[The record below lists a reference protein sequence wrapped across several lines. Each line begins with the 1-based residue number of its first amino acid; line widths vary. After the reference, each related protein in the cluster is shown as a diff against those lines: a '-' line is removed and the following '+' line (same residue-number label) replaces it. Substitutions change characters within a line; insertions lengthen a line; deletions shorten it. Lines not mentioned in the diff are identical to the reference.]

1 MMEFD
6 RQQELLCMY
15 YVPLSIKIELI
26 SVYSPYCAMAMVG
39 LIQLLNAKMS
49 FNQPLKRFCFLSFH
63 FTPN

>member
-6 RQQELLCMY
+6 RQKELLCMY

-39 LIQLLNAKMS
+39 LI
-49 FNQPLKRFCFLSFH
+49 
-63 FTPN
+63 